1 MAATGPTSI
10 SSADKRYYRVHFRV
24 RAEKCGFGRVVGLSG
39 NCDALGYF
47 DPRRAIHLITTPESY
62 PIWSTAS
69 PITVPAGEPLEYKF
83 CLFEGGVF
91 KSFEN
96 IATPHVIFPES
107 IETVVENVFNTA
119 ELLDNVASL
128 EDHSL
133 LSSTTEAN
141 PLLPQ
146 QSGESGNFGV
156 QGSLYLVCYH
166 LPVFVERTGS
176 FPSFN
181 ITWNDSII
189 AKTDGGVAN
198 RIRTHWVGTI
208 SVPGT
213 PMTEGEKSELV
224 GQLLMMN
231 CVPIFLDS
239 KITDAAYL
247 GYCKQVLWPVFH
259 NVDQLDCQT
268 SLLGQSGAEDDNDS
282 FRWSYA
288 KSQTH
293 WWDAYCRVN
302 QAFSMIIVP
311 RLHPHDVI
319 WVHDYHLMLL
329 PGMLRPIAQP
339 EVRII
344 FYLHIPFPTSQVILL
359 NCGLFYMI
367 INLGALLIFNFAFD
381 FYTFRSFAHCHARLI

>member
-1 MAATGPTSI
+1 MSTTSFT
-10 SSADKRYYRVHFRV
+10 DKKYYRVHFRV

-39 NCDALGYF
+39 NCNALGYF
-47 DPRRAIHLITTPESY
+47 DPRRAVHLTTTPESY
-62 PIWSTAS
+62 PIWTTAA

-96 IATPHVIFPES
+96 TINPHVVYPDS
-107 IETVVENVFNTA
+107 IDTVVEHVFNTA
-119 ELLDNVASL
+119 ALINTF

-133 LSSTTEAN
+133 LLGQSAPDVN
-141 PLLPQ
+141 PLLPK
-146 QSGESGNFGV
+146 QSVESGNFGV

-166 LPVFVERTGS
+166 LPVFVERTGT

-268 SLLGQSGAEDDNDS
+268 SLLGHSGAEDENDS

-302 QAFSMIIVP
+302 QAFSTVIVP

-344 FYLHIPFPTSQVILL
+344 FYLHIPFPTSQVFFNYIT
-359 NCGLFYMI
+359 LFHNIQSVTCYY
-367 INLGALLIFNFAFD
+367 LYF
-381 FYTFRSFAHCHARLI
+381 TRSSVLCPARQISFTLS